1 MTISTSAFGLAGH
14 IRHCA
19 SGGHLQEEEMRD
31 AIGLIMDGQATQA
44 QMSALLVALR
54 VNGETKDE
62 VVGAARAMRERA
74 LLVECHREPLMDVCG
89 TGGDGLGSF
98 NISTA
103 AAFVVAG
110 AGVAVAKH
118 GNRAMSSHC
127 GSADVLEALGVD
139 LESASLHAQSL
150 LEHHGIA
157 FLFAQ
162 RHHPAMRVVAPVRRE
177 IGIRTLFNLLG
188 PLTNP
193 ANVTHQ
199 VVGVAHENAVAI
211 MAEALRALGRRRA
224 AVVRAEDGMDEVSLA
239 SATRVVELNGS
250 RLVEYTIA
258 PEMFGLERRPVVEI
272 AGGSAQ
278 VNAQL
283 IENVLEGRPG
293 AHRDVV
299 LLNAGL
305 ALYIAGLSQDI
316 RDGIAAAERSI
327 ASGAARHALE
337 KLVEAKREL
346 P

>member
-1 MTISTSAFGLAGH
+1 MTISTSAFGLADH

-19 SGGHLQEEEMRD
+19 SGGHLQEEEMRE

-54 VNGETKDE
+54 VNGETADE

-89 TGGDGLGSF
+89 TGGDGSGSF

-103 AAFVVAG
+103 VAFVVAG

-118 GNRAMSSHC
+118 GNRAMSSQC

-139 LESASLHAQSL
+139 LELASSHAQRL
-150 LEHHGIA
+150 LESHGIA

-162 RHHPAMRVVAPVRRE
+162 RHHPAMRVVASVRRE

-193 ANVTHQ
+193 ANITHQ
-199 VVGVAHENAVAI
+199 VVGVAQENALML
-211 MAEALRALGRRRA
+211 MADALRSLGRQRA
-224 AVVRAEDGMDEVSLA
+224 AVICAEDGMDEVSLA
-239 SATRVVELNGS
+239 SATRVVEWDGS
-250 RLVEYTIA
+250 QLLQHTIE
-258 PEMFGLERRPVVEI
+258 PEMFGVARRPAAEI
-272 AGGSAQ
+272 AGGTPQ
-278 VNAQL
+278 VNAHLIDQL
-283 IENVLEGRPG
+283 LKGRPG

-305 ALYIAGLSQDI
+305 ALYIAGSAQNIGDGVRAARLSI
-316 RDGIAAAERSI
+316 E
-327 ASGAARHALE
+327 SGAARHALQM
-337 KLVEAKREL
+337 LVEAKV
-346 P
+346 

>member
-1 MTISTSAFGLAGH
+1 MTISTSALGLADH

-31 AIGLIMDGQATQA
+31 AIGLIMDGHATQA
-44 QMSALLVALR
+44 QISALLVALR
-54 VNGETKDE
+54 VNGETADE
-62 VVGAARAMRERA
+62 VIGAARAMRERA
-74 LLVECHREPLMDVCG
+74 LLVECRRAPLMDVCG
-89 TGGDGLGSF
+89 TGGDGSGSF
-98 NISTA
+98 NVSTTV
-103 AAFVVAG
+103 AFVVAG

-127 GSADVLEALGVD
+127 GSADVLEALGAD
-139 LESASLHAQSL
+139 LESASSHAQRL
-150 LEHHGIA
+150 LERHGIA

-199 VVGVAHENAVAI
+199 VVGVAQENAVLL
-211 MAEALRALGRRRA
+211 MAKALRALGRQRA
-224 AVVRAEDGMDEVSLA
+224 AVIHSEDGMDEVSLA
-239 SATRVVELNGS
+239 GATRVVEWDGS
-250 RLVEYTIA
+250 RFVEYTIA
-258 PEMFGLERRPVVEI
+258 PEMFGVQRRPAAEI
-272 AGGSAQ
+272 AGGSPQ

-283 IENVLEGRPG
+283 IEQVLAGRPG

-305 ALYIAGLSQDI
+305 ALYIARMSQDI
-316 RDGIAAAERSI
+316 RAGIAAAERSI
-327 ASGAARHALE
+327 GSGAARHALE
-337 KLVEAKREL
+337 MLVEASA
-346 P
+346 

>member
-1 MTISTSAFGLAGH
+1 MTISTSAFGLADH

-19 SGGHLQEEEMRD
+19 SGGHLQEEEMRE

-54 VNGETKDE
+54 VNGETADE

-89 TGGDGLGSF
+89 TGGDGSGSF

-103 AAFVVAG
+103 VAFVVAG

-118 GNRAMSSHC
+118 GNRAMSSQC

-139 LESASLHAQSL
+139 LELASSHAQSL
-150 LEHHGIA
+150 LESHGIA

-162 RHHPAMRVVAPVRRE
+162 RHHPAMRVVASVRRE

-193 ANVTHQ
+193 ANITHQ
-199 VVGVAHENAVAI
+199 VVGVAQENALML
-211 MAEALRALGRRRA
+211 MADALRSLGRQRA
-224 AVVRAEDGMDEVSLA
+224 AVICAEDGMDEVSLA
-239 SATRVVELNGS
+239 SATRVVEWDGS
-250 RLVEYTIA
+250 QLLQHTIE
-258 PEMFGLERRPVVEI
+258 PEMFGVARRPAAEI
-272 AGGSAQ
+272 AGGTPQ
-278 VNAQL
+278 VNAHLIDQL
-283 IENVLEGRPG
+283 LKGRPG

-305 ALYIAGLSQDI
+305 ALYIAGSAQNIGDGVRAARLSI
-316 RDGIAAAERSI
+316 E
-327 ASGAARHALE
+327 SGAARHALQM
-337 KLVEAKREL
+337 LVEAKV
-346 P
+346 